1 MRVVLL
7 LLPFFVF
14 SQNTLLGGSLNV
26 NENASFEY
34 EIGLDNDSAVS
45 ALQFDIVI
53 NQDAFT
59 YGGSHTLTTRT
70 SDYTVSSSNPSENIM
85 RVVMYSSSGG
95 VIEVGSGPI
104 LNLDIS
110 SKTLPNDYTF
120 SISNVVLSD
129 ATGTELS
136 SSSSNGTVSVRGA
149 HLNVNTTSIDFGR
162 VPIGD
167 NEQRSISIS
176 NNGNEN
182 LIVSAVSLS
191 SPLSLTST
199 LPLTITPGGSQSISI
214 ALDSSE
220 KYDASSEVSFTT
232 NDNDGLRQLQ
242 KTTVS
247 ANVYAVNEI
256 HIGLGSG
263 AIHTDISIPVSINNM
278 EPFSGFQ
285 FDLTLPQDISYV
297 ENSVALSTRKSDH
310 SVSGSVINANTL
322 RVIAYS
328 NTNAEF
334 SGSDGEVMTLKLKPE
349 VSSGNYNLTIS
360 NPIISNITLGD
371 IESDSYNGSVQINA
385 PNLLTNPSSISFGR
399 VPITETRQQLI
410 RLTNNGSA
418 ELNISSIVKDVSLFD
433 IDIATPFTISQ
444 GAYKDIT
451 LNFTP
456 SSNGNVDQDISIR
469 HNGSTEQNIVN
480 VTADVFSPN
489 YLKIKD
495 VSVNAG
501 GTSHL
506 EIELHN
512 NDEVRG
518 IQFDLTLNSEFS
530 YDVSNYELIDNGTI
544 FSSSTSNLGN
554 NKYRFILYNTS
565 GNSVSKGSGSI
576 LKIPFSVP
584 ENTTTGDYLVA
595 FSNVVISGPNNN
607 SVGSES
613 LSQGKITIV
622 ADTTVPVITL
632 LGDATVTIEV
642 GSDYTDDGAT
652 ASDNYDGDITDD
664 IVVVNPVDTDV
675 VGTYTITYNVSD
687 AAGNAA
693 TEVTRTVNV
702 VDTTV
707 PVITLLGDATVT
719 IEVGS
724 DYTDAGATAS
734 DNYDGDITDDIV
746 VVNPVDT
753 DVVGTYTITYNV
765 SDAAGNAAVE
775 VTRTVNVVDT
785 TVPVITLLGDATVT
799 IEVGSDY
806 TDAGATAS
814 DNYDGDIT
822 DDIVVVNPVDT
833 DVVGTYT
840 ITYNVSDA
848 AGNTATEVT
857 RTVNVVD
864 TTVPVITL
872 LGDATVTLEVGSD
885 YTDAGATASDNYD
898 GDITD
903 DIVVVNP
910 VDTDVVGTYT
920 ITYNVSDAAGN
931 AATEVTRT
939 VNVVDTTVPVITLL
953 GDATVTI
960 EVGSDYTDAGATAS
974 DNYDGD
980 ITDDIV
986 VVNPVD
992 TDVVGTYT
1000 ITYNVSDAA
1009 GNAATEVT
1017 RTVNVV
1023 DTTVPVIT
1031 LLGDA
1036 TVTLEVGSDYTDDGA
1051 TASDNYDGDITDD
1064 IVVVNP
1070 VDTDVVGTYTITY
1083 NVNDAAG
1090 NTAVEVIREVI
1101 VENSL
1106 TIGDDL
1112 VKSINIYPNPFSE
1125 KVIISSESLVD
1136 VSVYNILGSQVLKEK
1151 SVNELNTTNLKPGIY
1166 IFKIHSEDLE
1176 INLKMIK

>member
-7 LLPFFVF
+7 LLPLFVF
-14 SQNTLLGGSLNV
+14 SQNTLSGGSFNV

-45 ALQFDIVI
+45 ALQFDIEI

-104 LNLDIS
+104 LKLDIS

-263 AIHTDISIPVSINNM
+263 EIHTDISIPVSINNM

-285 FDLTLPQDISYV
+285 FDLTLPQDINYV

-310 SVSGSVINANTL
+310 SVSGSLINANTL

-687 AAGNAA
+687 AAGN
-693 TEVTRTVNV
+693 
-702 VDTTV
+702 
-707 PVITLLGDATVT
+707 
-719 IEVGS
+719 
-724 DYTDAGATAS
+724 
-734 DNYDGDITDDIV
+734 
-746 VVNPVDT
+746 
-753 DVVGTYTITYNV
+753 
-765 SDAAGNAAVE
+765 
-775 VTRTVNVVDT
+775 
-785 TVPVITLLGDATVT
+785 
-799 IEVGSDY
+799 
-806 TDAGATAS
+806 
-814 DNYDGDIT
+814 
-822 DDIVVVNPVDT
+822 
-833 DVVGTYT
+833 
-840 ITYNVSDA
+840 
-848 AGNTATEVT
+848 
-857 RTVNVVD
+857 
-864 TTVPVITL
+864 
-872 LGDATVTLEVGSD
+872 
-885 YTDAGATASDNYD
+885 
-898 GDITD
+898 
-903 DIVVVNP
+903 
-910 VDTDVVGTYT
+910 
-920 ITYNVSDAAGN
+920 
-931 AATEVTRT
+931 
-939 VNVVDTTVPVITLL
+939 
-953 GDATVTI
+953 
-960 EVGSDYTDAGATAS
+960 
-974 DNYDGD
+974 
-980 ITDDIV
+980 
-986 VVNPVD
+986 
-992 TDVVGTYT
+992 
-1000 ITYNVSDAA
+1000 
-1009 GNAATEVT
+1009 
-1017 RTVNVV
+1017 
-1023 DTTVPVIT
+1023 
-1031 LLGDA
+1031 
-1036 TVTLEVGSDYTDDGA
+1036 
-1051 TASDNYDGDITDD
+1051 
-1064 IVVVNP
+1064 
-1070 VDTDVVGTYTITY
+1070 
-1083 NVNDAAG
+1083 
-1090 NTAVEVIREVI
+1090 TAVEAIREVI

-1136 VSVYNILGSQVLKEK
+1136 VSVYNILGSEVLKEK

>member
-14 SQNTLLGGSLNV
+14 SQNTLSGGSLNV

-104 LNLDIS
+104 LKLDIS

-263 AIHTDISIPVSINNM
+263 EIHTDISIPVSINNM

-285 FDLTLPQDISYV
+285 FDLTLPQDINYV

-310 SVSGSVINANTL
+310 SVSGSLINANTL

-642 GSDYTDDGAT
+642 GNDYTDDGAT

-675 VGTYTITYNVSD
+675 VGTNTITYNVSD

-719 IEVGS
+719 IEVGN
-724 DYTDAGATAS
+724 DYTDDGATASDNYDGDITDDIVVVNPVDTDVVGTNTITYNVSDAAGNAATEVTRTVNVVDTTVPVITLLGDATVTIEVGNDYTDDGAIASDNYDGDITDDIVVVNPVDTDVVGTYTITYNVSDAAGNTAVEVTRTVNVVDTTVPVITLLGDATVTIEVGNDYTDDGAIAS

-775 VTRTVNVVDT
+775 V
-785 TVPVITLLGDATVT
+785 
-799 IEVGSDY
+799 
-806 TDAGATAS
+806 
-814 DNYDGDIT
+814 
-822 DDIVVVNPVDT
+822 
-833 DVVGTYT
+833 
-840 ITYNVSDA
+840 
-848 AGNTATEVT
+848 
-857 RTVNVVD
+857 
-864 TTVPVITL
+864 
-872 LGDATVTLEVGSD
+872 
-885 YTDAGATASDNYD
+885 
-898 GDITD
+898 
-903 DIVVVNP
+903 
-910 VDTDVVGTYT
+910 
-920 ITYNVSDAAGN
+920 
-931 AATEVTRT
+931 
-939 VNVVDTTVPVITLL
+939 
-953 GDATVTI
+953 
-960 EVGSDYTDAGATAS
+960 
-974 DNYDGD
+974 
-980 ITDDIV
+980 
-986 VVNPVD
+986 
-992 TDVVGTYT
+992 
-1000 ITYNVSDAA
+1000 
-1009 GNAATEVT
+1009 
-1017 RTVNVV
+1017 
-1023 DTTVPVIT
+1023 
-1031 LLGDA
+1031 
-1036 TVTLEVGSDYTDDGA
+1036 
-1051 TASDNYDGDITDD
+1051 
-1064 IVVVNP
+1064 
-1070 VDTDVVGTYTITY
+1070 
-1083 NVNDAAG
+1083 
-1090 NTAVEVIREVI
+1090 IREVV

-1112 VKSINIYPNPFSE
+1112 VKSINIHPNPFSE

-1136 VSVYNILGSQVLKEK
+1136 VSVYNILGSEVLKEK

>member
-14 SQNTLLGGSLNV
+14 SQNTLSGGSLNV

-104 LNLDIS
+104 LKLDIS

-263 AIHTDISIPVSINNM
+263 EIHTDISIPVSINNM

-285 FDLTLPQDISYV
+285 FDLTLPQDINYV

-310 SVSGSVINANTL
+310 SVSGSLINANTL

-642 GSDYTDDGAT
+642 GNDYTDDGAT

-675 VGTYTITYNVSD
+675 VGTNTITYNVSD

-719 IEVGS
+719 IEVGN
-724 DYTDAGATAS
+724 DYTDDGAIAS

-775 VTRTVNVVDT
+775 V
-785 TVPVITLLGDATVT
+785 
-799 IEVGSDY
+799 
-806 TDAGATAS
+806 
-814 DNYDGDIT
+814 
-822 DDIVVVNPVDT
+822 
-833 DVVGTYT
+833 
-840 ITYNVSDA
+840 
-848 AGNTATEVT
+848 
-857 RTVNVVD
+857 
-864 TTVPVITL
+864 
-872 LGDATVTLEVGSD
+872 
-885 YTDAGATASDNYD
+885 
-898 GDITD
+898 
-903 DIVVVNP
+903 
-910 VDTDVVGTYT
+910 
-920 ITYNVSDAAGN
+920 
-931 AATEVTRT
+931 
-939 VNVVDTTVPVITLL
+939 
-953 GDATVTI
+953 
-960 EVGSDYTDAGATAS
+960 
-974 DNYDGD
+974 
-980 ITDDIV
+980 
-986 VVNPVD
+986 
-992 TDVVGTYT
+992 
-1000 ITYNVSDAA
+1000 
-1009 GNAATEVT
+1009 
-1017 RTVNVV
+1017 
-1023 DTTVPVIT
+1023 
-1031 LLGDA
+1031 
-1036 TVTLEVGSDYTDDGA
+1036 
-1051 TASDNYDGDITDD
+1051 
-1064 IVVVNP
+1064 
-1070 VDTDVVGTYTITY
+1070 
-1083 NVNDAAG
+1083 
-1090 NTAVEVIREVI
+1090 IREVV

-1112 VKSINIYPNPFSE
+1112 VKSINIHPNPFSE

-1136 VSVYNILGSQVLKEK
+1136 VSVYNILGSEVLKEK

>member
-7 LLPFFVF
+7 LLPLFVF
-14 SQNTLLGGSLNV
+14 SQNTLSGGSFNV

-45 ALQFDIVI
+45 ALQFDIEI

-104 LNLDIS
+104 LKLDIS

-199 LPLTITPGGSQSISI
+199 LPLTIPPGGSQSISI

-263 AIHTDISIPVSINNM
+263 EIHTDISIPVSINNM

-285 FDLTLPQDISYV
+285 FDLTLPQDINYV

-310 SVSGSVINANTL
+310 SVSGSLINANTL

-719 IEVGS
+719 IEVGN

-746 VVNPVDT
+746 VVNPVD
-753 DVVGTYTITYNV
+753 
-765 SDAAGNAAVE
+765 S
-775 VTRTVNVVDT
+775 
-785 TVPVITLLGDATVT
+785 
-799 IEVGSDY
+799 
-806 TDAGATAS
+806 
-814 DNYDGDIT
+814 
-822 DDIVVVNPVDT
+822 

-848 AGNTATEVT
+848 AGNTA
-857 RTVNVVD
+857 
-864 TTVPVITL
+864 
-872 LGDATVTLEVGSD
+872 
-885 YTDAGATASDNYD
+885 
-898 GDITD
+898 
-903 DIVVVNP
+903 
-910 VDTDVVGTYT
+910 
-920 ITYNVSDAAGN
+920 
-931 AATEVTRT
+931 
-939 VNVVDTTVPVITLL
+939 
-953 GDATVTI
+953 
-960 EVGSDYTDAGATAS
+960 
-974 DNYDGD
+974 
-980 ITDDIV
+980 
-986 VVNPVD
+986 
-992 TDVVGTYT
+992 
-1000 ITYNVSDAA
+1000 
-1009 GNAATEVT
+1009 
-1017 RTVNVV
+1017 
-1023 DTTVPVIT
+1023 
-1031 LLGDA
+1031 
-1036 TVTLEVGSDYTDDGA
+1036 
-1051 TASDNYDGDITDD
+1051 
-1064 IVVVNP
+1064 
-1070 VDTDVVGTYTITY
+1070 
-1083 NVNDAAG
+1083 
-1090 NTAVEVIREVI
+1090 VEAIREVI

-1136 VSVYNILGSQVLKEK
+1136 VSVYNILGSEVLKEK

>member
-7 LLPFFVF
+7 LLPLFVF
-14 SQNTLLGGSLNV
+14 SQNTLSGGSFNV

-45 ALQFDIVI
+45 ALQFDIEI

-104 LNLDIS
+104 LKLDIS

-199 LPLTITPGGSQSISI
+199 LPLTIPPGGSQSISI

-263 AIHTDISIPVSINNM
+263 EIHTDISIPVSINNM

-285 FDLTLPQDISYV
+285 FDLTLPQDINYV

-310 SVSGSVINANTL
+310 SVSGSLINANTL

-687 AAGNAA
+687 AAGN
-693 TEVTRTVNV
+693 
-702 VDTTV
+702 
-707 PVITLLGDATVT
+707 
-719 IEVGS
+719 
-724 DYTDAGATAS
+724 
-734 DNYDGDITDDIV
+734 
-746 VVNPVDT
+746 
-753 DVVGTYTITYNV
+753 
-765 SDAAGNAAVE
+765 
-775 VTRTVNVVDT
+775 
-785 TVPVITLLGDATVT
+785 
-799 IEVGSDY
+799 
-806 TDAGATAS
+806 
-814 DNYDGDIT
+814 
-822 DDIVVVNPVDT
+822 
-833 DVVGTYT
+833 
-840 ITYNVSDA
+840 
-848 AGNTATEVT
+848 
-857 RTVNVVD
+857 
-864 TTVPVITL
+864 
-872 LGDATVTLEVGSD
+872 
-885 YTDAGATASDNYD
+885 
-898 GDITD
+898 
-903 DIVVVNP
+903 
-910 VDTDVVGTYT
+910 
-920 ITYNVSDAAGN
+920 
-931 AATEVTRT
+931 
-939 VNVVDTTVPVITLL
+939 
-953 GDATVTI
+953 
-960 EVGSDYTDAGATAS
+960 
-974 DNYDGD
+974 
-980 ITDDIV
+980 
-986 VVNPVD
+986 
-992 TDVVGTYT
+992 
-1000 ITYNVSDAA
+1000 
-1009 GNAATEVT
+1009 
-1017 RTVNVV
+1017 
-1023 DTTVPVIT
+1023 
-1031 LLGDA
+1031 
-1036 TVTLEVGSDYTDDGA
+1036 
-1051 TASDNYDGDITDD
+1051 
-1064 IVVVNP
+1064 
-1070 VDTDVVGTYTITY
+1070 
-1083 NVNDAAG
+1083 
-1090 NTAVEVIREVI
+1090 TAVEAIREVI

-1136 VSVYNILGSQVLKEK
+1136 VSVYNILGSEVLKEK

>member
-14 SQNTLLGGSLNV
+14 SQNTLSGGSLNV

-104 LNLDIS
+104 LKLDIS

-765 SDAAGNAAVE
+765 SDAAGNAA
-775 VTRTVNVVDT
+775 
-785 TVPVITLLGDATVT
+785 
-799 IEVGSDY
+799 
-806 TDAGATAS
+806 
-814 DNYDGDIT
+814 
-822 DDIVVVNPVDT
+822 
-833 DVVGTYT
+833 
-840 ITYNVSDA
+840 
-848 AGNTATEVT
+848 
-857 RTVNVVD
+857 
-864 TTVPVITL
+864 
-872 LGDATVTLEVGSD
+872 
-885 YTDAGATASDNYD
+885 
-898 GDITD
+898 
-903 DIVVVNP
+903 
-910 VDTDVVGTYT
+910 
-920 ITYNVSDAAGN
+920 
-931 AATEVTRT
+931 TEVTRT

>member
-1 MRVVLL
+1 
-7 LLPFFVF
+7 
-14 SQNTLLGGSLNV
+14 
-26 NENASFEY
+26 
-34 EIGLDNDSAVS
+34 
-45 ALQFDIVI
+45 
-53 NQDAFT
+53 
-59 YGGSHTLTTRT
+59 
-70 SDYTVSSSNPSENIM
+70 
-85 RVVMYSSSGG
+85 
-95 VIEVGSGPI
+95 
-104 LNLDIS
+104 
-110 SKTLPNDYTF
+110 
-120 SISNVVLSD
+120 VLSD

-263 AIHTDISIPVSINNM
+263 EIHTDISIPVSINNM

-285 FDLTLPQDISYV
+285 FDLTLPQDINYV

-310 SVSGSVINANTL
+310 SVSGSLINANTL

-719 IEVGS
+719 IEVG
-724 DYTDAGATAS
+724 
-734 DNYDGDITDDIV
+734 N
-746 VVNPVDT
+746 
-753 DVVGTYTITYNV
+753 
-765 SDAAGNAAVE
+765 
-775 VTRTVNVVDT
+775 
-785 TVPVITLLGDATVT
+785 
-799 IEVGSDY
+799 DY

-848 AGNTATEVT
+848 AGNTA
-857 RTVNVVD
+857 
-864 TTVPVITL
+864 
-872 LGDATVTLEVGSD
+872 
-885 YTDAGATASDNYD
+885 
-898 GDITD
+898 
-903 DIVVVNP
+903 
-910 VDTDVVGTYT
+910 
-920 ITYNVSDAAGN
+920 
-931 AATEVTRT
+931 
-939 VNVVDTTVPVITLL
+939 
-953 GDATVTI
+953 
-960 EVGSDYTDAGATAS
+960 
-974 DNYDGD
+974 
-980 ITDDIV
+980 
-986 VVNPVD
+986 
-992 TDVVGTYT
+992 
-1000 ITYNVSDAA
+1000 
-1009 GNAATEVT
+1009 
-1017 RTVNVV
+1017 
-1023 DTTVPVIT
+1023 
-1031 LLGDA
+1031 
-1036 TVTLEVGSDYTDDGA
+1036 
-1051 TASDNYDGDITDD
+1051 
-1064 IVVVNP
+1064 
-1070 VDTDVVGTYTITY
+1070 
-1083 NVNDAAG
+1083 
-1090 NTAVEVIREVI
+1090 VEAIREVI

-1136 VSVYNILGSQVLKEK
+1136 VSVYNILGSEVLKEK

>member
-14 SQNTLLGGSLNV
+14 SQNTLSGGSLNV

-104 LNLDIS
+104 LKLDIS

-263 AIHTDISIPVSINNM
+263 EIHTDISIPVSINNM

-285 FDLTLPQDISYV
+285 FDLTLPQDINYV

-310 SVSGSVINANTL
+310 SVSGSLINANTL

-530 YDVSNYELIDNGTI
+530 YDVSNFELIDNGTI

-642 GSDYTDDGAT
+642 GNDYTDDGAT

-675 VGTYTITYNVSD
+675 VGTNTITYNVSD

-719 IEVGS
+719 IEVGN
-724 DYTDAGATAS
+724 DYTDDGAIAS

-775 VTRTVNVVDT
+775 V
-785 TVPVITLLGDATVT
+785 
-799 IEVGSDY
+799 
-806 TDAGATAS
+806 
-814 DNYDGDIT
+814 
-822 DDIVVVNPVDT
+822 
-833 DVVGTYT
+833 
-840 ITYNVSDA
+840 
-848 AGNTATEVT
+848 
-857 RTVNVVD
+857 
-864 TTVPVITL
+864 
-872 LGDATVTLEVGSD
+872 
-885 YTDAGATASDNYD
+885 
-898 GDITD
+898 
-903 DIVVVNP
+903 
-910 VDTDVVGTYT
+910 
-920 ITYNVSDAAGN
+920 
-931 AATEVTRT
+931 
-939 VNVVDTTVPVITLL
+939 
-953 GDATVTI
+953 
-960 EVGSDYTDAGATAS
+960 
-974 DNYDGD
+974 
-980 ITDDIV
+980 
-986 VVNPVD
+986 
-992 TDVVGTYT
+992 
-1000 ITYNVSDAA
+1000 
-1009 GNAATEVT
+1009 
-1017 RTVNVV
+1017 
-1023 DTTVPVIT
+1023 
-1031 LLGDA
+1031 
-1036 TVTLEVGSDYTDDGA
+1036 
-1051 TASDNYDGDITDD
+1051 
-1064 IVVVNP
+1064 
-1070 VDTDVVGTYTITY
+1070 
-1083 NVNDAAG
+1083 
-1090 NTAVEVIREVI
+1090 IREVV

-1112 VKSINIYPNPFSE
+1112 VKSINIHPNPFSE
-1125 KVIISSESLVD
+1125 KVIISSKSLVD
-1136 VSVYNILGSQVLKEK
+1136 VSVYNILGSEVLKEK

>member
-7 LLPFFVF
+7 LLPLFVF
-14 SQNTLLGGSLNV
+14 SQNTLSGGSFNV

-45 ALQFDIVI
+45 ALQFDIEI

-104 LNLDIS
+104 LKLDIS

-199 LPLTITPGGSQSISI
+199 LPLTIPPGGSQSISI

-263 AIHTDISIPVSINNM
+263 EIHTDISIPVSINNM

-285 FDLTLPQDISYV
+285 FDLTLPQDINYV

-310 SVSGSVINANTL
+310 SVSGSLINANTL

-719 IEVGS
+719 IEVG
-724 DYTDAGATAS
+724 
-734 DNYDGDITDDIV
+734 N
-746 VVNPVDT
+746 
-753 DVVGTYTITYNV
+753 
-765 SDAAGNAAVE
+765 
-775 VTRTVNVVDT
+775 
-785 TVPVITLLGDATVT
+785 
-799 IEVGSDY
+799 DY

-848 AGNTATEVT
+848 AGNTA
-857 RTVNVVD
+857 
-864 TTVPVITL
+864 
-872 LGDATVTLEVGSD
+872 
-885 YTDAGATASDNYD
+885 
-898 GDITD
+898 
-903 DIVVVNP
+903 
-910 VDTDVVGTYT
+910 
-920 ITYNVSDAAGN
+920 
-931 AATEVTRT
+931 
-939 VNVVDTTVPVITLL
+939 
-953 GDATVTI
+953 
-960 EVGSDYTDAGATAS
+960 
-974 DNYDGD
+974 
-980 ITDDIV
+980 
-986 VVNPVD
+986 
-992 TDVVGTYT
+992 
-1000 ITYNVSDAA
+1000 
-1009 GNAATEVT
+1009 
-1017 RTVNVV
+1017 
-1023 DTTVPVIT
+1023 
-1031 LLGDA
+1031 
-1036 TVTLEVGSDYTDDGA
+1036 
-1051 TASDNYDGDITDD
+1051 
-1064 IVVVNP
+1064 
-1070 VDTDVVGTYTITY
+1070 
-1083 NVNDAAG
+1083 
-1090 NTAVEVIREVI
+1090 VEAIREVI

-1136 VSVYNILGSQVLKEK
+1136 VSVYNILGSEVLKEK

>member
-7 LLPFFVF
+7 LLPLFVF
-14 SQNTLLGGSLNV
+14 SQNTLSGGSFNV

-45 ALQFDIVI
+45 ALQFDIEI

-104 LNLDIS
+104 LKLDIS

-199 LPLTITPGGSQSISI
+199 LPLTIPPGVSQSISI

-263 AIHTDISIPVSINNM
+263 EIHTDISIPVSINNM

-285 FDLTLPQDISYV
+285 FDLTLPQDINYV

-310 SVSGSVINANTL
+310 SVSGSLINANTL

-719 IEVGS
+719 IEVG
-724 DYTDAGATAS
+724 
-734 DNYDGDITDDIV
+734 N
-746 VVNPVDT
+746 
-753 DVVGTYTITYNV
+753 
-765 SDAAGNAAVE
+765 
-775 VTRTVNVVDT
+775 
-785 TVPVITLLGDATVT
+785 
-799 IEVGSDY
+799 DY

-848 AGNTATEVT
+848 AGNTA
-857 RTVNVVD
+857 
-864 TTVPVITL
+864 
-872 LGDATVTLEVGSD
+872 
-885 YTDAGATASDNYD
+885 
-898 GDITD
+898 
-903 DIVVVNP
+903 
-910 VDTDVVGTYT
+910 
-920 ITYNVSDAAGN
+920 
-931 AATEVTRT
+931 
-939 VNVVDTTVPVITLL
+939 
-953 GDATVTI
+953 
-960 EVGSDYTDAGATAS
+960 
-974 DNYDGD
+974 
-980 ITDDIV
+980 
-986 VVNPVD
+986 
-992 TDVVGTYT
+992 
-1000 ITYNVSDAA
+1000 
-1009 GNAATEVT
+1009 
-1017 RTVNVV
+1017 
-1023 DTTVPVIT
+1023 
-1031 LLGDA
+1031 
-1036 TVTLEVGSDYTDDGA
+1036 
-1051 TASDNYDGDITDD
+1051 
-1064 IVVVNP
+1064 
-1070 VDTDVVGTYTITY
+1070 
-1083 NVNDAAG
+1083 
-1090 NTAVEVIREVI
+1090 VEAIREVI

-1136 VSVYNILGSQVLKEK
+1136 VSVYNILGSEVLKEK

>member
-7 LLPFFVF
+7 LLPLFVF
-14 SQNTLLGGSLNV
+14 SQNTLSGGSFNV

-45 ALQFDIVI
+45 ALQFDIEI

-59 YGGSHTLTTRT
+59 YGGNHTLTTRA
-70 SDYTVSSSNPSENIM
+70 SGFTVSSSNPSENIM
-85 RVVMYSSSGG
+85 RVVMYSSSGS
-95 VIEVGSGPI
+95 VIEVGSGII
-104 LNLDIS
+104 LKLDIS
-110 SKTLPNDYTF
+110 SKTLPSDYTF

-129 ATGTELS
+129 ASGTELS
-136 SSSSNGTVSVRGA
+136 SNSSNGTVSVRGA

-263 AIHTDISIPVSINNM
+263 EIHTDISIPVSINNM

-285 FDLTLPQDISYV
+285 FDLTLPQDINYV

-310 SVSGSVINANTL
+310 SVSGSLINANTL

-554 NKYRFILYNTS
+554 NIHRFILYNTS

-584 ENTTTGDYLVA
+584 QNTTTGDYLVA

-719 IEVGS
+719 IEVG
-724 DYTDAGATAS
+724 
-734 DNYDGDITDDIV
+734 N
-746 VVNPVDT
+746 
-753 DVVGTYTITYNV
+753 
-765 SDAAGNAAVE
+765 
-775 VTRTVNVVDT
+775 
-785 TVPVITLLGDATVT
+785 
-799 IEVGSDY
+799 DY

-848 AGNTATEVT
+848 AGNTA
-857 RTVNVVD
+857 
-864 TTVPVITL
+864 
-872 LGDATVTLEVGSD
+872 
-885 YTDAGATASDNYD
+885 
-898 GDITD
+898 
-903 DIVVVNP
+903 
-910 VDTDVVGTYT
+910 
-920 ITYNVSDAAGN
+920 
-931 AATEVTRT
+931 
-939 VNVVDTTVPVITLL
+939 
-953 GDATVTI
+953 
-960 EVGSDYTDAGATAS
+960 
-974 DNYDGD
+974 
-980 ITDDIV
+980 
-986 VVNPVD
+986 
-992 TDVVGTYT
+992 
-1000 ITYNVSDAA
+1000 
-1009 GNAATEVT
+1009 
-1017 RTVNVV
+1017 
-1023 DTTVPVIT
+1023 
-1031 LLGDA
+1031 
-1036 TVTLEVGSDYTDDGA
+1036 
-1051 TASDNYDGDITDD
+1051 
-1064 IVVVNP
+1064 
-1070 VDTDVVGTYTITY
+1070 
-1083 NVNDAAG
+1083 
-1090 NTAVEVIREVI
+1090 VEAIREVI

-1136 VSVYNILGSQVLKEK
+1136 VSVYNILGSEVLKEK

>member
-7 LLPFFVF
+7 LLPLFVF
-14 SQNTLLGGSLNV
+14 SQNTLSGGSFNV

-45 ALQFDIVI
+45 ALQFDIEI

-59 YGGSHTLTTRT
+59 YGGNHTLTTRA
-70 SDYTVSSSNPSENIM
+70 SGFTVSSSNPSENIM
-85 RVVMYSSSGG
+85 RVVMYSSSGS
-95 VIEVGSGPI
+95 VIEVGSGII
-104 LNLDIS
+104 LKLDIS
-110 SKTLPNDYTF
+110 SKTLPSDYTF

-129 ATGTELS
+129 ASGTELS
-136 SSSSNGTVSVRGA
+136 SNSSNGTVSVRGA

-263 AIHTDISIPVSINNM
+263 EIHTDISIPVSINNM

-285 FDLTLPQDISYV
+285 FDLTLPQDINYV

-310 SVSGSVINANTL
+310 SVSGSLINANTL

-719 IEVGS
+719 IEVG
-724 DYTDAGATAS
+724 
-734 DNYDGDITDDIV
+734 N
-746 VVNPVDT
+746 
-753 DVVGTYTITYNV
+753 
-765 SDAAGNAAVE
+765 
-775 VTRTVNVVDT
+775 
-785 TVPVITLLGDATVT
+785 
-799 IEVGSDY
+799 DY

-848 AGNTATEVT
+848 AGNTA
-857 RTVNVVD
+857 
-864 TTVPVITL
+864 
-872 LGDATVTLEVGSD
+872 
-885 YTDAGATASDNYD
+885 
-898 GDITD
+898 
-903 DIVVVNP
+903 
-910 VDTDVVGTYT
+910 
-920 ITYNVSDAAGN
+920 
-931 AATEVTRT
+931 
-939 VNVVDTTVPVITLL
+939 
-953 GDATVTI
+953 
-960 EVGSDYTDAGATAS
+960 
-974 DNYDGD
+974 
-980 ITDDIV
+980 
-986 VVNPVD
+986 
-992 TDVVGTYT
+992 
-1000 ITYNVSDAA
+1000 
-1009 GNAATEVT
+1009 
-1017 RTVNVV
+1017 
-1023 DTTVPVIT
+1023 
-1031 LLGDA
+1031 
-1036 TVTLEVGSDYTDDGA
+1036 
-1051 TASDNYDGDITDD
+1051 
-1064 IVVVNP
+1064 
-1070 VDTDVVGTYTITY
+1070 
-1083 NVNDAAG
+1083 
-1090 NTAVEVIREVI
+1090 VEAIREVI

-1136 VSVYNILGSQVLKEK
+1136 VSVYNILGSEVLKEK

>member
-7 LLPFFVF
+7 LLPLFVF
-14 SQNTLLGGSLNV
+14 SQNTLSGGSFNV

-45 ALQFDIVI
+45 ALQFDIEI

-59 YGGSHTLTTRT
+59 YGGNHTLTTRA
-70 SDYTVSSSNPSENIM
+70 SGFTVSSSNPSENIM
-85 RVVMYSSSGG
+85 RVVMYSSSGS
-95 VIEVGSGPI
+95 VIEVGSGII
-104 LNLDIS
+104 LKLDIS
-110 SKTLPNDYTF
+110 SKTLPSDYTF

-129 ATGTELS
+129 ASGTELS
-136 SSSSNGTVSVRGA
+136 SNSSNGTVSVRGA

-263 AIHTDISIPVSINNM
+263 EIHTDISIPVSINNM

-285 FDLTLPQDISYV
+285 FDLTLPQDINYV

-310 SVSGSVINANTL
+310 SVSGSLINANTL

-554 NKYRFILYNTS
+554 NIHRFILYNTS

-719 IEVGS
+719 IEVG
-724 DYTDAGATAS
+724 
-734 DNYDGDITDDIV
+734 N
-746 VVNPVDT
+746 
-753 DVVGTYTITYNV
+753 
-765 SDAAGNAAVE
+765 
-775 VTRTVNVVDT
+775 
-785 TVPVITLLGDATVT
+785 
-799 IEVGSDY
+799 DY

-848 AGNTATEVT
+848 AGNTA
-857 RTVNVVD
+857 
-864 TTVPVITL
+864 
-872 LGDATVTLEVGSD
+872 
-885 YTDAGATASDNYD
+885 
-898 GDITD
+898 
-903 DIVVVNP
+903 
-910 VDTDVVGTYT
+910 
-920 ITYNVSDAAGN
+920 
-931 AATEVTRT
+931 
-939 VNVVDTTVPVITLL
+939 
-953 GDATVTI
+953 
-960 EVGSDYTDAGATAS
+960 
-974 DNYDGD
+974 
-980 ITDDIV
+980 
-986 VVNPVD
+986 
-992 TDVVGTYT
+992 
-1000 ITYNVSDAA
+1000 
-1009 GNAATEVT
+1009 
-1017 RTVNVV
+1017 
-1023 DTTVPVIT
+1023 
-1031 LLGDA
+1031 
-1036 TVTLEVGSDYTDDGA
+1036 
-1051 TASDNYDGDITDD
+1051 
-1064 IVVVNP
+1064 
-1070 VDTDVVGTYTITY
+1070 
-1083 NVNDAAG
+1083 
-1090 NTAVEVIREVI
+1090 VEAIREVI

-1136 VSVYNILGSQVLKEK
+1136 VSVYNILGSEVLKEK

>member
-7 LLPFFVF
+7 LLPLFVF
-14 SQNTLLGGSLNV
+14 SQNTLSGGSFNV

-45 ALQFDIVI
+45 ALQFDIEI

-104 LNLDIS
+104 LKLDIS

-199 LPLTITPGGSQSISI
+199 LPLTIPPGGSQSISI

-263 AIHTDISIPVSINNM
+263 EIHTDISIPVSINNM

-285 FDLTLPQDISYV
+285 FDLTLPQDINYV

-310 SVSGSVINANTL
+310 SVSGSLINANTL

-719 IEVGS
+719 IEVG
-724 DYTDAGATAS
+724 
-734 DNYDGDITDDIV
+734 N
-746 VVNPVDT
+746 
-753 DVVGTYTITYNV
+753 
-765 SDAAGNAAVE
+765 
-775 VTRTVNVVDT
+775 
-785 TVPVITLLGDATVT
+785 
-799 IEVGSDY
+799 DY

-848 AGNTATEVT
+848 AGNTA
-857 RTVNVVD
+857 
-864 TTVPVITL
+864 
-872 LGDATVTLEVGSD
+872 
-885 YTDAGATASDNYD
+885 
-898 GDITD
+898 
-903 DIVVVNP
+903 
-910 VDTDVVGTYT
+910 
-920 ITYNVSDAAGN
+920 
-931 AATEVTRT
+931 
-939 VNVVDTTVPVITLL
+939 
-953 GDATVTI
+953 
-960 EVGSDYTDAGATAS
+960 
-974 DNYDGD
+974 
-980 ITDDIV
+980 
-986 VVNPVD
+986 
-992 TDVVGTYT
+992 
-1000 ITYNVSDAA
+1000 
-1009 GNAATEVT
+1009 
-1017 RTVNVV
+1017 
-1023 DTTVPVIT
+1023 
-1031 LLGDA
+1031 
-1036 TVTLEVGSDYTDDGA
+1036 
-1051 TASDNYDGDITDD
+1051 
-1064 IVVVNP
+1064 
-1070 VDTDVVGTYTITY
+1070 
-1083 NVNDAAG
+1083 
-1090 NTAVEVIREVI
+1090 VEAIREVI

>member
-7 LLPFFVF
+7 LLPLFVF
-14 SQNTLLGGSLNV
+14 SQNTLSGGSFNV

-45 ALQFDIVI
+45 ALQFDIEI

-59 YGGSHTLTTRT
+59 YGGNHTLTTRA
-70 SDYTVSSSNPSENIM
+70 SGFTVSSSNPSENIM
-85 RVVMYSSSGG
+85 RVVMYSSSGS
-95 VIEVGSGPI
+95 VIEVGSGII
-104 LNLDIS
+104 LKLDIS
-110 SKTLPNDYTF
+110 SKTLPSDYTF

-129 ATGTELS
+129 ASGTELS
-136 SSSSNGTVSVRGA
+136 SNSSNGTVSVRGA

-263 AIHTDISIPVSINNM
+263 EIHTDISIPVSINNM

-285 FDLTLPQDISYV
+285 FDLTLPQDINYV

-310 SVSGSVINANTL
+310 SVSGSLINANTL

-719 IEVGS
+719 IEVG
-724 DYTDAGATAS
+724 
-734 DNYDGDITDDIV
+734 N
-746 VVNPVDT
+746 
-753 DVVGTYTITYNV
+753 
-765 SDAAGNAAVE
+765 
-775 VTRTVNVVDT
+775 
-785 TVPVITLLGDATVT
+785 
-799 IEVGSDY
+799 DY

-848 AGNTATEVT
+848 AGNTA
-857 RTVNVVD
+857 
-864 TTVPVITL
+864 
-872 LGDATVTLEVGSD
+872 
-885 YTDAGATASDNYD
+885 
-898 GDITD
+898 
-903 DIVVVNP
+903 
-910 VDTDVVGTYT
+910 
-920 ITYNVSDAAGN
+920 
-931 AATEVTRT
+931 
-939 VNVVDTTVPVITLL
+939 
-953 GDATVTI
+953 
-960 EVGSDYTDAGATAS
+960 
-974 DNYDGD
+974 
-980 ITDDIV
+980 
-986 VVNPVD
+986 
-992 TDVVGTYT
+992 
-1000 ITYNVSDAA
+1000 
-1009 GNAATEVT
+1009 
-1017 RTVNVV
+1017 
-1023 DTTVPVIT
+1023 
-1031 LLGDA
+1031 
-1036 TVTLEVGSDYTDDGA
+1036 
-1051 TASDNYDGDITDD
+1051 
-1064 IVVVNP
+1064 
-1070 VDTDVVGTYTITY
+1070 
-1083 NVNDAAG
+1083 
-1090 NTAVEVIREVI
+1090 VEAIREVI